1 MKLSLSVKISIKE
14 IFPEKLIYNN
24 YICLF
29 TYNNFNGKINID
41 TKMNKNPIIHNVDC
55 INSNII
61 YNLHIIDSNKN
72 SLIGICQLI
81 INFDKIKNLN
91 INDTLTQ
98 EEKVK
103 LIIDSK
109 TKRKIFNNIYNIGEI
124 YLNLISEI
132 KIIDKN
138 INELENKK
146 TIKNVE
152 EKDNNKYE
160 YNNVTPRTYKT
171 NEKFKSTKKD
181 RETIKRVD
189 TFSNYNQMDITDNLV
204 DEILKNSTTNST
216 LQKNKSH
223 QKINKRSI
231 IKKNSKN
238 INDLFNRH
246 RAINSCIEMP
256 SKCQNK
262 INANL
267 IFNKEDNQK
276 MILSKSNR
284 KNNIPKKKVTI
295 LNLIEEKLNPIFNK
309 TKEIK
314 EIKEDNIF
322 EINEESKDFKN
333 TSINFSKNQVNKV
346 NINLKKYSSRTL
358 KKKSIKNNENKSNT
372 LNKKSSRDFDE
383 LYFLQK
389 KNKNNKGKNKIKI
402 NLNINDKNKE
412 NKSISSINSEKEKDI
427 NSQRVNYSKI
437 LLNNTGRLNTDMN
450 KNMNKLIINNNIN
463 TKINIGI
470 LQTEITNR
478 KSNEIMN
485 NSRRSKYS
493 NKHILNDI
501 DLEQLIIEK
510 GAFIKGNFKTNIKE
524 KNKGTFS
531 PKISFKFKFKENN
544 DFIKYDR
551 YNSAY
556 KQKKKQRILTP
567 KGNQK
572 KLISFLNNVSHEDN
586 SYIEEKEKEEIKKKY
601 VNLIDFY
608 SLLSKKLRKTNK
620 NNIEIGINFESMKE
634 KYNYME
640 KQKNRLIQ
648 KLKNN
653 ESKQIINKLL
663 YNNDNKY
670 LINKMTNIKLK
681 ENSIYQD
688 ILGPKF
694 TDAQTQ
700 LKIENLILQKK
711 EMILNMIKNI
721 VKFYGNISQIYNND
735 RIKKEK
741 LQSILN
747 KYCIKEKVKI
757 DLNYITHIH
766 KENNF
771 EDKIITEVD
780 EDKENEEDEEEI
792 KPQNDI
798 NNQISNDYQLNE
810 NNIINISH
818 DSKKIIKNTLEGLNN
833 IYKEENSNN
842 IENNNSY
849 DENLNNL
856 IKKIL
861 LEEFPVKYK
870 TNMRFNYL
878 DKNKYSF
885 GNNIFFGFIENND
898 IILKE
903 ENNQNNN
910 KYSLNEFYQNFC
922 LSDKKENKSNFVYT
936 KKIRQKYIKMKS
948 NDKELSLDKK
958 PKNESSTTFSDY
970 EKRQQSVLS
979 KLNEMGEMR
988 NSMSDEKENV

>member
-14 IFPEKLIYNN
+14 IIPEKLIYNN

-41 TKMNKNPIIHNVDC
+41 NKMSQNPIKHNVDF

-72 SLIGICQLI
+72 SLVGICQLI

-98 EEKVK
+98 EEKIK

-109 TKRKIFNNIYNIGEI
+109 TKRKLFNNIYNIGDI
-124 YLNLISEI
+124 YLNLITEI
-132 KIIDKN
+132 KIVDKN
-138 INELENKK
+138 TNELEIKK
-146 TIKNVE
+146 NIKNSE
-152 EKDNNKYE
+152 EKDNSKYE
-160 YNNVTPRTYKT
+160 YNNVTPRIHKT
-171 NEKFKSTKKD
+171 NGKIKSTKKE

-189 TFSNYNQMDITDNLV
+189 TFSNYNQMNITDYLV
-204 DEILKNSTTNST
+204 DEILKNSTSSST
-216 LQKNKSH
+216 LQKTKSH
-223 QKINKRSI
+223 QKIKKHTI
-231 IKKNSKN
+231 IKKNIKTN
-238 INDLFNRH
+238 NDLYTKH
-246 RAINSCIEMP
+246 RVINSCIEIP

-262 INANL
+262 INSNC
-267 IFNKEDNQK
+267 IFNKEENQK

-284 KNNIPKKKVTI
+284 KTNIPKKKVTI
-295 LNLIEEKLNPIFNK
+295 LNLIEEKLNPIFSK

-314 EIKEDNIF
+314 EIKDDNIF

-333 TSINFSKNQVNKV
+333 TSINFSKSQINKV

-358 KKKSIKNNENKSNT
+358 KNRSIKSKENKSNT
-372 LNKKSSRDFDE
+372 LNKNSSKDFDE
-383 LYFLQK
+383 AYFLQR
-389 KNKNNKGKNKIKI
+389 KNRNNKVKKIKI
-402 NLNINDKNKE
+402 NLNTNDKNKN
-412 NKSISSINSEKEKDI
+412 NKSISSLNSEKEKDI

-437 LLNNTGRLNTDMN
+437 FLSNTGRLNTDMN
-450 KNMNKLIINNNIN
+450 KIINIQKINNNIN
-463 TKINIGI
+463 SQLNTAI

-485 NSRRSKYS
+485 NSRISKNS
-493 NKHILNDI
+493 NKHITDI

-524 KNKGTFS
+524 KKKGTFS
-531 PKISFKFKFKENN
+531 PKLAFKFRFKENN
-544 DFIKYDR
+544 DFNKNEK

-556 KQKKKQRILTP
+556 KQRKKPRILTP
-567 KGNQK
+567 KGNPK

-586 SYIEEKEKEEIKKKY
+586 SYIETIEKEEIKKKY

-608 SLLSKKLRKTNK
+608 SLLSKKLKKTNK
-620 NNIEIGINFESMKE
+620 NNIEININFETMKE

-640 KQKNRLIQ
+640 KQRNKLIQ
-648 KLKNN
+648 KLKSN
-653 ESKQIINKLL
+653 EFKQIKNKTLFH
-663 YNNDNKY
+663 NEHKK
-670 LINKMTNIKLK
+670 LINKMINVKLK
-681 ENSIYQD
+681 ENSIYQN
-688 ILGPKF
+688 IFGPQF
-694 TDAQTQ
+694 NDAQTQ
-700 LKIENLILQKK
+700 TKIENLILQKK

-741 LQSILN
+741 LKSILN

-780 EDKENEEDEEEI
+780 EDKENEEDEEDI
-792 KPQNDI
+792 KPKNDL

-818 DSKKIIKNTLEGLNN
+818 DSKNIIKNTLEGLNN
-833 IYKEENSNN
+833 IYKEDNSSNNENS
-842 IENNNSY
+842 SY

-870 TNMRFNYL
+870 TNMKFNYL

-903 ENNQNNN
+903 ENNKNNN
-910 KYSLNEFYQNFC
+910 KYSLNEFYQSFC
-922 LSDKKENKSNFVYT
+922 LSDKKENKLKFVYT

-948 NDKELSLDKK
+948 NDKETSLDKK

-970 EKRQQSVLS
+970 EKRQQSILS
-979 KLNEMGEMR
+979 KLNEMGEMK
-988 NSMSDEKENV
+988 NSMSDEKENI

>member
-41 TKMNKNPIIHNVDC
+41 TKMNQNSIIHNVDGV
-55 INSNII
+55 NSNII
-61 YNLHIIDSNKN
+61 YSLHIIDSNKN

-124 YLNLISEI
+124 YLKLINEI

-138 INELENKK
+138 INEFEIKK
-146 TIKNVE
+146 NIKNVE
-152 EKDNNKYE
+152 EKDRYE

-171 NEKFKSTKKD
+171 NAKFKSTKKD

-189 TFSNYNQMDITDNLV
+189 TFSNCNQMNITDNLV
-204 DEILKNSTTNST
+204 DEILKNSTPHST

-238 INDLFNRH
+238 INDLYNKH
-246 RAINSCIEMP
+246 RVINSCIEMP

-262 INANL
+262 IITNL
-267 IFNKEDNQK
+267 IFNKEENQK
-276 MILSKSNR
+276 MTLSKSNR
-284 KNNIPKKKVTI
+284 KTNIPKKKVTI

-314 EIKEDNIF
+314 EIKDDNIF

-333 TSINFSKNQVNKV
+333 TSINFSKSQVNKV

-358 KKKSIKNNENKSNT
+358 IKQLIKSKENKSNT

-383 LYFLQK
+383 VYFLQK

-402 NLNINDKNKE
+402 NLNIIEKNKD

-437 LLNNTGRLNTDMN
+437 FLNNTGRLNTDMN

-463 TKINIGI
+463 TKINIDI
-470 LQTEITNR
+470 LQTEMTNR

-510 GAFIKGNFKTNIKE
+510 GAFIKGDFKTNIKE

-544 DFIKYDR
+544 EIIRYDR

-556 KQKKKQRILTP
+556 KQKKKSKILTP

-586 SYIEEKEKEEIKKKY
+586 SYIETKEKEEIKKKY

-608 SLLSKKLRKTNK
+608 SLLSQKLRKTNN

-653 ESKQIINKLL
+653 ESKLIINKLL
-663 YNNDNKY
+663 YNNENKY
-670 LINKMTNIKLK
+670 LINKMINIKSK

-798 NNQISNDYQLNE
+798 NNQINNDYQLNE

-818 DSKKIIKNTLEGLNN
+818 DSKKIIKNTLEDLNN

-842 IENNNSY
+842 NENNSY

-898 IILKE
+898 IILKDD
-903 ENNQNNN
+903 NNNN
-910 KYSLNEFYQNFC
+910 KYSLNEFYQSFC

-970 EKRQQSVLS
+970 EKRQQSILS